1 MARVHGKDFTTV
13 SVDNAAGTPVAMVS
27 DTMSIDFT
35 ASAETHDTT
44 TIGDSWREFTAG
56 LKGGDE
62 LSHAF
67 MYDNTSST
75 GIWEVYRNR
84 LGVTGTLTI
93 SDGTRTMAM
102 ETIVT
107 KLSMP
112 VQVGDMVKCTASH
125 KVTGAVTFS

>member
-1 MARVHGKDFTTV
+1 MARIHGKDFTTV
-13 SVDNAAGTPVAMVS
+13 SVDNAAGTPVAMVA
-27 DTMSIDFT
+27 DTMSIEFT

-44 TIGDSWREFTAG
+44 TIGDQWREFTAG

-62 LSHAF
+62 LSHSF

-75 GIWEVYRNR
+75 GIWEIYRNR
-84 LGVTGTLTI
+84 LGVSGTLTI
-93 SDGTRTMAM
+93 SDGTRTFAM

-112 VQVGDMVKCTASH
+112 IQVGDMVKCTASH
-125 KVTGAVTFS
+125 KVNGAVTFS